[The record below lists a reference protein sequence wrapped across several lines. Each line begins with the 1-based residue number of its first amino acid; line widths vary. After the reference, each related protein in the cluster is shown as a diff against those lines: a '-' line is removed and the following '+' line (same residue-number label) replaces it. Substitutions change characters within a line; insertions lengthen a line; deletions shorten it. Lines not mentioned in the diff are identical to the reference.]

1 MTGEA
6 VKQIL
11 YLKGIKITELA
22 ERLGISQQNMSSQL
36 TVKDI
41 KTGTLERIAEAS
53 GVPLSEFYGI
63 APFNIANGDG
73 NTQVA
78 GNGNTISSSELEKS
92 LSKALEELA
101 AQRKL
106 TEKAQEQ
113 IDRLIGLL
121 ERK

>member
-1 MTGEA
+1 MTGEQVENILTSKG
-6 VKQIL
+6 VK
-11 YLKGIKITELA
+11 KVDVA
-22 ERLGISQQNMSSQL
+22 EKLGMTIQNFCAIFR
-36 TVKDI
+36 VKDV
-41 KTGTLERIAEAS
+41 KSGTLERIAEAS

>member
-1 MTGEA
+1 MSGEE
-6 VKQIL
+6 VRQIL
-11 YLKGIKITELA
+11 YLKGVKITELA
-22 ERLGISQQNMSSQL
+22 ERLGESQANTSAMFKVQ
-36 TVKDI
+36 DI
-41 KTGTLERIAEAS
+41 KTGTPERISKAS
-53 GVPLSEFYGI
+53 EIPISEFYGV

>member
-1 MTGEA
+1 MSGEE
-6 VKQIL
+6 VRQIL
-11 YLKGIKITELA
+11 YLKGVKITELA
-22 ERLGISQQNMSSQL
+22 ERLGESQANTSAMFKVQ
-36 TVKDI
+36 DI
-41 KTGTLERIAEAS
+41 KTGTLERISKAS
-53 GVPLSEFYGI
+53 EIPISEFYGV
-63 APFNIANGDG
+63 APFDIANGDG